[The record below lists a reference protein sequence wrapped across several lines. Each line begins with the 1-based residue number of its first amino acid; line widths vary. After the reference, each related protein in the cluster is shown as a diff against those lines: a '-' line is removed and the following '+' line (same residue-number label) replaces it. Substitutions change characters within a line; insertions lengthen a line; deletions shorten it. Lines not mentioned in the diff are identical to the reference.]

1 MGESL
6 LESFKNYYIGCIL
19 NFASMAPSQV
29 VMPSEVLDSFDI
41 IKVEKAQAIFNED
54 KEEQSIENILY
65 PVRLGSSR

>member
-1 MGESL
+1 
-6 LESFKNYYIGCIL
+6 
-19 NFASMAPSQV
+19 MAPSQV